1 MELRI
6 QKKTIKNV
14 ERDGICGMDSEMG
27 NTKAGAATFSLS
39 LITCFM
45 FKLCACVPLMEPKIN
60 FQNNVIGV
68 LNYYAQL

>member
-45 FKLCACVPLMEPKIN
+45 FKLCMCSIDGTKN
-60 FQNNVIGV
+60 
-68 LNYYAQL
+68 